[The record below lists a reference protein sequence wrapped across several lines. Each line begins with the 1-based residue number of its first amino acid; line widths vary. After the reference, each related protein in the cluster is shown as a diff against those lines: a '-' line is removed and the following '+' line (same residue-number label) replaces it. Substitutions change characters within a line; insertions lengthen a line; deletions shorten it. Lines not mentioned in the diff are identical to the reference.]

1 MDTSRR
7 ASKRPSETVRS
18 ILNAVAEAA
27 SGSSK
32 GQTDMREIVLDTE
45 TTGVEAVKRRPHRR
59 DRLRRA
65 GQSHARPAGTYHVY
79 LNPGARLCRTRRLPG
94 ARAVRRSSCATSRC
108 LRAAV
113 ASEFAAFIA
122 DAKLVIHNAAFD
134 VGFINMEFGRLGLPA
149 IVPAL
154 VVDTLSMARR
164 KHPGASNSLDALCSR
179 YGIDNSRR
187 TKHGALLDSEIL
199 AEVYIELI
207 GGKQTSLGFGSA
219 AAGKAGAGFAAA
231 IERPVRQRELAS
243 RLTPEERAA
252 HEAFVLK
259 LKGPL
264 WRGYLGVPEEA

>member
-1 MDTSRR
+1 
-7 ASKRPSETVRS
+7 
-18 ILNAVAEAA
+18 
-27 SGSSK
+27 
-32 GQTDMREIVLDTE
+32 MREIVLDTE
-45 TTGVEAVKRRPHRR
+45 TTGVEALKG
-59 DRLRRA
+59 DRIVEIGCVELVNHCPTGR
-65 GQSHARPAGTYHVY
+65 TYHVY
-79 LNPGARLCRTRRLPG
+79 INPERDMPEGAFKVHGLSAAFLSDKP
-94 ARAVRRSSCATSRC
+94 VF
-108 LRAAV
+108 AAV

-149 IVPAL
+149 IVSAL

-231 IERPVRQRELAS
+231 IERPVRQRVLAS